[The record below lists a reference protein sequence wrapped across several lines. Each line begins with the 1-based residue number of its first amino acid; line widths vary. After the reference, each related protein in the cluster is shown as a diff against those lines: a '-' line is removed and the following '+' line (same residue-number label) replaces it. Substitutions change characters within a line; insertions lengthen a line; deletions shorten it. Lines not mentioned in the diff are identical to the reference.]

1 MKKST
6 LLFTLFLI
14 VSVGMSAKTRTLVN
28 PAYEVRSTGI
38 YEVAQVELSDS
49 ATFVTINCTFVPR
62 WWVMFTNEVFLR
74 DCDTGTEYPIVDIKG
89 AVLNEYLWMPDSGDS
104 AVVLKFPPLPPSVK
118 KIDYHNY
125 VYGISLDEN
134 NQKKGTHF
142 ELTADTD
149 KWLNAQ
155 VSKSSKKPLV
165 NFNSSDFFNNAPAR
179 LVGVIKGYDPRVG
192 FSTGIVYL
200 RSNFTVED
208 YPIVVEISPNG
219 RFEFEMPLEVP
230 TISTIFFGDR
240 FPIEFYIEPGHT
252 LAMVLSWDEFLMADR
267 NRHIS
272 YKFNDIEFRGNLASI
287 NNEVKQFPA
296 PWFDY
301 NAFNEKIKTMA
312 PMDFKEEQMSEHR
325 RNLSNLNYML
335 NESSI
340 SDKAKQLIR
349 NDLIVGN
356 STNMFDFVMRRES
369 LARTDSLNEVLK
381 IEVPLSYYSF
391 LKEMNLN
398 DNSLLATRQFSSFIN
413 RFEYCKPFYDIQAAS
428 QLNRVIKP
436 EVSLYEFFKSNKIE
450 LRPDE
455 WAFLHLASDDTGG
468 DKSLLESPEM
478 QKLSADFV
486 KTHKEHVE
494 KYFKEHVQPLLS
506 VDYARESIDAWKQRD
521 TILTR
526 DLQLEPN
533 LVYELAKFRSISLQ
547 SKYSTIDK
555 LGIQMWDAMRSDFSN
570 AYLLASGNQLFTEV
584 ASSTSNKAY
593 KLPEGRPAEVFRK
606 IMEPYKGKVVLVNF
620 WATTCGPCLSGIR
633 NSASQRE
640 KYKNSSEFAF
650 VFITD
655 ERSSPERNYNAF
667 VQEQQMQNV
676 HRVPVDEYNY
686 LRSLFKFNG
695 IPRYVLID
703 ENGDVLDDNFSMYRF
718 DEEIAK
724 VLNPS
729 GLSSVN

>member
-14 VSVGMSAKTRTLVN
+14 VSVAMSAKTRTLVN
-28 PAYEVRSTGI
+28 PAYEVRSTGV
-38 YEVAQVELSDS
+38 YEVAKVELSDS

-104 AVVLKFPPLPPSVK
+104 AVVLKFPPLPPSVT

-125 VYGISLDEN
+125 VYGISLDER
-134 NQKKGTHF
+134 NQKKRNLF

-149 KWLNAQ
+149 IWINAQ
-155 VSKSSKKPLV
+155 VSKSTKKALI
-165 NFNSSDFFNNAPAR
+165 NFNSPDFFHNAPAR

-200 RSNFTVED
+200 RSSLTVED
-208 YPIVVEISPNG
+208 YPIVVEISPDG

-230 TISTIFFGDR
+230 TINTIFFGDR
-240 FPIEFYIEPGHT
+240 YPIEFYIEPGHT
-252 LAMVLSWDEFLMADR
+252 LGMILSWDEFLTADR

-272 YKFNDIEFRGNLASI
+272 YKFNDIEFRGSLVSI

-312 PMDFKEEQMSEHR
+312 PMDFMEEQMNEHR
-325 RNLSNLNYML
+325 RNLSNLNHML
-335 NESSI
+335 NESSL

-349 NDLIVGN
+349 SDLIVGN
-356 STNMFDFVMRRES
+356 STKMFDFVMRRES

-381 IEVPLSYYSF
+381 IEVPLGYYAF
-391 LKEMNLN
+391 LREMNLN

-413 RFEYCKPFYDIQAAS
+413 RFEYCTPFYNIQVAL
-428 QLNRVIKP
+428 QLNRVFKP

-450 LRPDE
+450 LKPAE
-455 WAFLHLASDDTGG
+455 WAFLKIASDDEDV
-468 DKSLLESPEM
+468 DKLQLESPEM
-478 QKLSADFV
+478 QKQSADFLEA
-486 KTHKEHVE
+486 HKEHLD
-494 KYFKEHVQPLLS
+494 KYVKEHVQPLLN
-506 VDYARESIDAWKQRD
+506 VDYARESIYSWKQRD

-533 LVYELAKFRSISLQ
+533 LIYELAKFRSINVQ
-547 SKYSTIDK
+547 ARYSSIDK

-570 AYLLASGNQLFTEV
+570 AYLLASGNQLFTE
-584 ASSTSNKAY
+584 AAIAADKKAY
-593 KLPEGRPAEVFRK
+593 KLPEGTVTEVFRK
-606 IMEPYKGKVVLVNF
+606 IMAPYKGKVVLVNF

-640 KYKNSSEFAF
+640 KYKDSSEFTF

-667 VQEQQMQNV
+667 VEEQKLQNV
-676 HRVPVDEYNY
+676 YRVSSDEFNY
-686 LRSLFKFNG
+686 LRGLFKFNG

-703 ENGDVLDDNFSMYRF
+703 ENGDVLNDNFSMHRF

-724 VLNPS
+724 VLKPS
-729 GLSSVN
+729 GLSSKN

>member
-14 VSVGMSAKTRTLVN
+14 VSVAMSAKTRTLVN
-28 PAYEVRSTGI
+28 PAYEVRSTGV
-38 YEVAQVELSDS
+38 YEVAKVELSDS

-104 AVVLKFPPLPPSVK
+104 AVVLKFPPLPPSVT

-125 VYGISLDEN
+125 VYGISLDEK
-134 NQKKGTHF
+134 NQKKRNLF

-149 KWLNAQ
+149 KWINVQ
-155 VSKSSKKPLV
+155 VSKSTKKALI
-165 NFNSSDFFNNAPAR
+165 NFNSPDFFHNAPAR

-200 RSNFTVED
+200 RSSLTVED
-208 YPIVVEISPNG
+208 YPIVVEISPDG

-230 TISTIFFGDR
+230 TINTIFFGDR
-240 FPIEFYIEPGHT
+240 YPIEFYIEPGHT
-252 LAMVLSWDEFLMADR
+252 LGMILSWDEFLTADR

-272 YKFNDIEFRGNLASI
+272 YKFNDIEFRGSLVSI

-301 NAFNEKIKTMA
+301 NAFNEKIKTMD
-312 PMDFKEEQMSEHR
+312 PMDFMEEQMNEHR
-325 RNLSNLNYML
+325 RNLSNLNHML
-335 NESSI
+335 SESSL
-340 SDKAKQLIR
+340 SDKAKQLIMS
-349 NDLIVGN
+349 DLIVGN
-356 STNMFDFVMRRES
+356 STKMFDFVMRRES

-381 IEVPLSYYSF
+381 IEVPLGYYAF
-391 LKEMNLN
+391 LREMNLN

-413 RFEYCKPFYDIQAAS
+413 RFEYCTPFYNIQVAS
-428 QLNRVIKP
+428 QLNRVFKP

-450 LRPDE
+450 LKPAE
-455 WAFLHLASDDTGG
+455 WAFLKIASDDEDV
-468 DKSLLESPEM
+468 DKLQLESPEM
-478 QKLSADFV
+478 QKLSADFLEA
-486 KTHKEHVE
+486 HKEHLD
-494 KYFKEHVQPLLS
+494 KYVKEHVQPLLN
-506 VDYARESIDAWKQRD
+506 VDFARESIYSWKQRD

-533 LVYELAKFRSISLQ
+533 LIYELAKFRSINVQ
-547 SKYSTIDK
+547 ARYSSIDK

-570 AYLLASGNQLFTEV
+570 AYLLASGNQLFTE
-584 ASSTSNKAY
+584 AAIAADKKAY
-593 KLPEGRPAEVFRK
+593 KLPEGTVTEVFRK
-606 IMEPYKGKVVLVNF
+606 IMAPYKGKVVLVNF

-640 KYKNSSEFAF
+640 KYKDSSEFTF

-667 VQEQQMQNV
+667 VEEQKLQNV
-676 HRVPVDEYNY
+676 YRVSSDEFNY
-686 LRSLFKFNG
+686 LRGLFKFNG

-703 ENGDVLDDNFSMYRF
+703 ENGDVLNDNFSMHRF

-729 GLSSVN
+729 GLSSKN